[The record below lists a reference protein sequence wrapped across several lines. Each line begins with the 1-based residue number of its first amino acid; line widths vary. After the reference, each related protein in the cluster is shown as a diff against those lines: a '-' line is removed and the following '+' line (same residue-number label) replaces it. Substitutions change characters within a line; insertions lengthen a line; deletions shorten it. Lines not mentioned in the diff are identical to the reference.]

1 MASNDLN
8 TMEPLVTGTGIG
20 VRHGNQTI
28 LDDVDISVHRSE
40 IVTLIGPNGSGKT
53 TLVRSLLGLQ
63 KPKFGSVS
71 SPVWHWI
78 FPIACHR
85 SHAPVE
91 RSPISRN
98 GGNT

>member
-1 MASNDLN
+1 MANNDLN
-8 TMEPLVTGTGIG
+8 TTEPLVTGTGIG

-28 LDDVDISVHRSE
+28 LDDVDISVRSE

-71 SPVWHWI
+71 SPKHVRI
-78 FPIACHR
+78 GYSPQSLASSR
-85 SHAPVE
+85 S
-91 RSPISRN
+91 R
-98 GGNT
+98 